1 METYGYTNGENLPIP
16 APKNQF
22 PYRSEKKIPA
32 ALLAILIGYFGI
44 HKFYMGYNTEGIILL
59 VSTLVLLP
67 IFTMMTCGLGAFAY
81 PIVVVVPLVEG
92 IIYLT
97 MSDEQFDYTYLKN
110 RKPWF

>member
-1 METYGYTNGENLPIP
+1 METYGYNSEENITTQIP
-16 APKNQF
+16 QNNF

-59 VSTLVLLP
+59 ASTIILLP
-67 IFTMMTCGLGAFAY
+67 LFVLFTCGIGAAAY
-81 PIVVVVPLVEG
+81 PIVVIIPLIEG

-97 MSDEQFDYTYLKN
+97 MSDEQFDQTYIKN